1 MNKWNKWEIFRLVS
15 QACFSPNT
23 GKSQIQ
29 SKTVT
34 ERLKKDK
41 AGGLIYLT
49 CRKSTTDVKNI

>member
-1 MNKWNKWEIFRLVS
+1 MRNLS
-15 QACFSPNT
+15 FSKLDMLFT
-23 GKSQIQ
+23 KYWKSKSQIQ